1 MNQSSP
7 ILELQRQ
14 RMLLEI
20 EYFTEKEAYRKLTES
35 RGLQRLVK
43 RGDAWFPLRV
53 GKSYYNSLN
62 QLCIEVFRT
71 TDNDIEH
78 NFEFGRPV
86 QFFKGPTSG
95 EATSNRPSP
104 LSLSYYNFTATVSY
118 VDGDRMVVAV
128 PDSAPIIELQNTDQ
142 QLGIQLSFDETSYRT
157 MFDALDRVMRS
168 KNNRLAE
175 LRDLFYKP
183 TPTPS
188 RGEGSLKSL
197 SADNATSKANQTPLP
212 SGDWGLQSS
221 HRCGCGPTKGSEY
234 PIRDGGQ
241 AGGGF
246 VGTCRFFSFAPLSF
260 PWLNPTQEQAVNLVL
275 RAKDVAIVHG
285 PPGTGKTTTLVEAIF
300 ETLHREPQVLVCAQS
315 NMAVDWISE
324 RLVDRG
330 VNVLRIGNP
339 TRVNDKMLSFTYERR
354 FEAHPDYELL
364 WSIRKAIRELR
375 QHRKRGSENWHQK
388 MDRLKSRA
396 AELEIR
402 INAELFGEARVIAC
416 TLVGSANRL
425 LEGQKYNTLFID
437 EAAQAL
443 EAACW
448 IPIRRVRRVVLA
460 GDHCQLPPTV
470 KSLAALK
477 AGLGRTLMERLVE
490 NHPEAV
496 TLLGVQYRMNEEI
509 MRFSSDWFYDGK
521 VKSAPQVKH
530 RSILDY
536 DIPMEWIATDAD
548 GEEFVGESFGRINKK
563 EAEQTLDILK
573 QYFTKIG
580 KTRILE
586 ERIDVGVIS
595 PYRAQ
600 VQYLRHLVKRDAFF
614 KPYRSLIS
622 INTVDGF
629 QGQERDV
636 ILISLVRSNDD
647 GQIGF
652 LRDLRRMNVAITRA
666 RMKLIILGNPDT
678 MTRHP
683 FYRKLYEYI
692 EALREAAEC

>member
-183 TPTPS
+183 TP
-188 RGEGSLKSL
+188 
-197 SADNATSKANQTPLP
+197 
-212 SGDWGLQSS
+212 
-221 HRCGCGPTKGSEY
+221 
-234 PIRDGGQ
+234 GG
-241 AGGGF
+241 

-614 KPYRSLIS
+614 KPYRHLIS

>member
-1 MNQSSP
+1 
-7 ILELQRQ
+7 
-14 RMLLEI
+14 MLLEI

-183 TPTPS
+183 TP
-188 RGEGSLKSL
+188 
-197 SADNATSKANQTPLP
+197 
-212 SGDWGLQSS
+212 
-221 HRCGCGPTKGSEY
+221 
-234 PIRDGGQ
+234 GG
-241 AGGGF
+241 